1 MRLPELMLSRSFIIS
16 VAALATILA
25 FAPAATLARSHAS
38 PTPAATPTPGP
49 EDPAITTI
57 ARREFVSWQAGV
69 INKSRY
75 DARTVADMTDDKIAT
90 TSKAL
95 GVLGTL
101 ESTVWIGP
109 LIYPDDK
116 TVKGYI
122 YQMVCSNFK
131 VYEFLTIGPDGKIQ
145 GIFFKD
151 TLEKANS
158 SQ

>member
-1 MRLPELMLSRSFIIS
+1 MRLSESTLSRSFIIS
-16 VAALATILA
+16 SALATLLVLTPA
-25 FAPAATLARSHAS
+25 VAPARSHAS
-38 PTPAATPTPGP
+38 PTPAAAPSAGP

-57 ARREFVSWQAGV
+57 ARREFVAWQAGV
-69 INKSRY
+69 VNKSHY
-75 DARTVADMTDDKIAT
+75 DPRTVADMTDTKIAT

-101 ESTVWIGP
+101 ESTSWIGP
-109 LIYPDDK
+109 LIYEDK
-116 TVKGYI
+116 TAKGYI
-122 YQMVCSNFK
+122 YQMTCSNYK

-151 TLEKANS
+151 KLDKANS